1 MKPHIH
7 KKMLRLILSGFMLL
21 FGVCLQVSAQGPA
34 DVDGDVEVDERVTEP
49 WESPR
54 QPLEE
59 RMQRKITLD
68 VRDMSV
74 ADVIKF
80 LALKGDFNV
89 VITSAIQGR
98 ATFYL
103 KSVSIKDALDIAVLS
118 NQLAYVI
125 HNNIVRIMTEA
136 EYVRIYGKTF
146 SDRRQ
151 VQILHLD
158 YAKPNYAFS
167 TLEGVKSD
175 VGRIIIDEDTGT
187 VVLID
192 TPESL
197 KEMERVVRK
206 IEKPLEVFTYNLQ
219 YAKAPV
225 VADQLRA
232 RLDEQT
238 VGTVSADERSNQLV
252 VRAFPGRRKEVEKL
266 IRELDTKTKEVLI
279 EARIL
284 QVTFNPEYD
293 VGIDWQLDFKASP
306 DKQIRKLSFNN
317 VLLNA
322 AGLPVSDNLSTS
334 FGQIAIGDINV
345 DHFELT
351 LRALKQVN
359 DTKILSNPKILVT
372 ENEEAQIHIG
382 DTVPYIISTTSG
394 TGENAITSEDVRF
407 IDVGIKFIVTPI
419 INDDGFV
426 TMRLKP
432 EISTVSG
439 TVASQG
445 GGIPQVNKTV
455 VETTVMVRDG
465 ATIILGG
472 LNKDDKSHVQKGVP
486 LLMDIPILGKLF
498 TRTTDAVVKTET
510 VIFITPHI
518 ISGAEHFTGMKGNI
532 KPAKSY
538 RNEISKGE

>member
-1 MKPHIH
+1 MKRYTDKRIFRIFFFAFV
-7 KKMLRLILSGFMLL
+7 LCSGLC
-21 FGVCLQVSAQGPA
+21 VRAHAQDIP
-34 DVDGDVEVDERVTEP
+34 VDAAPSPQSPE
-49 WESPR
+49 ES
-54 QPLEE
+54 LEE
-59 RMQRKITLD
+59 RLQRKITLD

-74 ADVIKF
+74 TDVIKF

-103 KSVSIKDALDIAVLS
+103 KSVSIQDALDIAILS
-118 NQLAYVI
+118 NRLAYLI
-125 HNNIVRIMTEA
+125 QNNIVRVMAEE
-136 EYVRIYGKTF
+136 EYVQLYGKTF

-151 VQILHLD
+151 VRIVHLD
-158 YAKPNYAFS
+158 YAKPSYVFA

-175 VGRIIIDEDTGT
+175 IGQIIIDEDTGT

-197 KEMERVVRK
+197 ERMANVISG
-206 IEKPLEVFTYNLQ
+206 IEKPLEIFTYNLK
-219 YAKAPV
+219 YAKAPII
-225 VADQLRA
+225 ADQLRSK
-232 RLDEQT
+232 LDAHT
-238 VGTVSADERSNQLV
+238 VGSVSADERSNQLV

-266 IRELDTKTKEVLI
+266 IKELDTKTKEVLI

-293 VGIDWQLDFKASP
+293 MGIDWQLDFKANP

-322 AGLPVSDNLSTS
+322 SGLPISDNLSTS
-334 FGQIAIGDINV
+334 FGQIAIGDIDV

-351 LRALKQVN
+351 LRALKQVS

-372 ENEEAQIHIG
+372 DNEEAQIHIG
-382 DTVPYIISTTSG
+382 DTIPYIISTTSG

-407 IDVGIKFIVTPI
+407 TDVGIKFIVTPT

-439 TVASQG
+439 FVESQG

-465 ATIILGG
+465 ATIILAG
-472 LNKDDKSHVQKGVP
+472 LNKDDKTHIQKGVP
-486 LLMDIPILGKLF
+486 LLMDIPILGKFF
-498 TRTTDAVVKTET
+498 TRTTDTITKTET

-518 ISGAEHFTGMKGNI
+518 VSGGEHFTGMKGGI
-532 KPAKSY
+532 KPSKSY